1 MLQLASFLYF
11 AVHSLQPVA
20 MLFNIFLW
28 TKINQSVTASISRQ
42 CYFLCC
48 LVLLWMAASLC
59 ILFYF
64 SGNQKKGHNSLGDQ
78 QSYYLE
84 TFIVF
89 GDFTNHRKKTNR
101 MVIFSSRPFPNILKY
116 WDHQCDFPSI
126 WKTRLFQT
134 HIEEFS

>member
-1 MLQLASFLYF
+1 M
-11 AVHSLQPVA
+11 LQPV
-20 MLFNIFLW
+20 FQDN
-28 TKINQSVTASISRQ
+28 VISCVAWYSYEWQ
-42 CYFLCC
+42 LAYVFC
-48 LVLLWMAASLC
+48 
-59 ILFYF
+59 